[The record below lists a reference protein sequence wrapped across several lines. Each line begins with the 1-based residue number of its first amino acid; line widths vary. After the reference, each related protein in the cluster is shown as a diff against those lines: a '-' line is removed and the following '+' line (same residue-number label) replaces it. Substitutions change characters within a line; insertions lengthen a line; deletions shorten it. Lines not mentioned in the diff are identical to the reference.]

1 MLRVMT
7 SSSAPPSRRVLAVAS
22 GGGHWVQLLRLR
34 PAFAGHAV
42 TYVTVRD
49 DYRSDLDADERER
62 FRVVVD
68 ATEWQ
73 RLLLV
78 KLFAQLIWA
87 VVRTRPHVV
96 VTTGAAPGLMAIAA
110 GRAIGA
116 KTMWIDSIANVE
128 EISKSGRLSRR
139 IASRCLTQ
147 WPDLADDGVVH
158 AGSVL

>member
-7 SSSAPPSRRVLAVAS
+7 PSSAPPPRRVLAVAS

-34 PAFAGHAV
+34 PAFAGHEV

-49 DYRSDLDADERER
+49 DYRTDLGADEQDR

-73 RLLLV
+73 RVLLV
-78 KLFAQLIWA
+78 KLFLQLLWT
-87 VVRTRPHVV
+87 VLRTRPHVV
-96 VTTGAAPGLMAIAA
+96 VTTGAAPGLMAILA
-110 GRAIGA
+110 GRAVGA
-116 KTMWIDSIANVE
+116 QTMWIDSIANVE
-128 EISKSGRLSRR
+128 EISKSGRISRR
-139 IASRCLTQ
+139 VAARCLTQ
-147 WPDLADDGVVH
+147 WPDLAADGVVH

>member
-1 MLRVMT
+1 
-7 SSSAPPSRRVLAVAS
+7 
-22 GGGHWVQLLRLR
+22 VQLLRLR
-34 PAFAGHAV
+34 PAFAGHTV
-42 TYVTVRD
+42 TYVTVRE
-49 DYRSDLDADERER
+49 DYRSDLDAAEQER

-87 VVRTRPHVV
+87 VLRTRPHVV

-128 EISKSGRLSRR
+128 EISKSGRISRR
-139 IASRCLTQ
+139 IAARCLTQ
-147 WPDLADDGVVH
+147 WPELAADDVIH

>member
-1 MLRVMT
+1 M
-7 SSSAPPSRRVLAVAS
+7 AS

-34 PAFAGHAV
+34 PAFADHQV

-49 DYRSDLDADERER
+49 DYRSDLEPGEQDR

-73 RLLLV
+73 RLLLL
-78 KLFAQLIWA
+78 KLFAQLIWT
-87 VVRTRPHVV
+87 VLRTRPHVV
-96 VTTGAAPGLMAIAA
+96 VTTGAAPGLMAILA

-128 EISKSGRLSRR
+128 EISKSGRISRHV
-139 IASRCLTQ
+139 ATRCLTQ
-147 WPDLADDGVVH
+147 WPELAHDGVIH